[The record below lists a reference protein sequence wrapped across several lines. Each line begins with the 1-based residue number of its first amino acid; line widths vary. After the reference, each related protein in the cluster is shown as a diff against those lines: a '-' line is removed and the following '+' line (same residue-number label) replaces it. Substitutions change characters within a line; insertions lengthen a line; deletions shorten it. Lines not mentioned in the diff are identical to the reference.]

1 MNVLFFFQASSS
13 KSLSSSPRRFA
24 NQGLVRLSEIE
35 KLEDLHELS
44 VKQMKDIL
52 AMNRVAYKGVVEKQE
67 LLKIVKR
74 LWEQEQKS
82 QTGKET
88 EH

>member
-1 MNVLFFFQASSS
+1 
-13 KSLSSSPRRFA
+13 
-24 NQGLVRLSEIE
+24 
-35 KLEDLHELS
+35 
-44 VKQMKDIL
+44 MKDIL

-88 EH
+88 EHLE

>member
-82 QTGKET
+82 QTGK
-88 EH
+88 